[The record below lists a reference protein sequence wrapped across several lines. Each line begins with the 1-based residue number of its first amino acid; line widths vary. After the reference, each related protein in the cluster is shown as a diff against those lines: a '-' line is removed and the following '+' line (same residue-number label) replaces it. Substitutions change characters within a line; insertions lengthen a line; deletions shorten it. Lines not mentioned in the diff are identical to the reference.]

1 METGCAFMCTNN
13 NDEGSLIRLQV
24 NMTFVR
30 NVGRKRNDLKREW
43 NQGVKAER
51 CEEFGEIKERRIK

>member
-1 METGCAFMCTNN
+1 MCTNN